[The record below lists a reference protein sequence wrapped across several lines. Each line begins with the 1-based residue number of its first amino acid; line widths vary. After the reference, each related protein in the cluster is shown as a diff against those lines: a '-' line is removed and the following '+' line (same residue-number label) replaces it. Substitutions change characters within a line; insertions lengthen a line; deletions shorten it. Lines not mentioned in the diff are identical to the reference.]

1 MDAFEIAQLMTG
13 QSSQRPLRMR
23 FGTVLELG
31 SGTTLLVRP
40 DGQQEAVPAIR
51 CCHPAVGNRVALLVG
66 ETEWLAIA
74 VVGGDREAEGFAP
87 ANHKHTAAD
96 ITSGTLSVA
105 RGGTG
110 VTTTKAIG
118 LLAYPVG
125 AVYISY
131 VSTSPA
137 SLFGGTWTA
146 ITGRFPYFNAG
157 TATGGSN
164 THTLTVA
171 QMPSH
176 THTGS
181 TNRDGAHD
189 HWFGLDKD
197 AAYSTASSSGYSV
210 HSDGKHTT
218 SGYSGTWVKTANPYD
233 TDVPAIHAH
242 AFTTKAAGG
251 GAAHNN
257 MPAYQ
262 TLYAWRR
269 TA

>member
-31 SGTTLLVRP
+31 SGTTLSVRP

-164 THTLTVA
+164 THSHDQTVGLDYNSGLLYA
-171 QMPSH
+171 LEGA

-181 TNRDGAHD
+181 NTMWGKWCAYGYDTYSADGIMRYD
-189 HWFGLDKD
+189 RTF
-197 AAYSTASSSGYSV
+197 SASS
-210 HSDGKHTT
+210 
-218 SGYSGTWVKTANPYD
+218 
-233 TDVPAIHAH
+233 
-242 AFTTKAAGG
+242 
-251 GAAHNN
+251 

>member
-1 MDAFEIAQLMTG
+1 MDAFEIAQLMAG
-13 QSSQRPLRMR
+13 RPAQRPLKMR
-23 FGTVLELG
+23 FGTVTALD
-31 SGTTLLVRP
+31 SDTTLSVRP
-40 DGQQEAVPAIR
+40 DGQEETVPVVR
-51 CCHPAVGNRVALLVG
+51 CCHPNVRDRVALLVN
-66 ETEWLAIA
+66 ETEWLAVSVI
-74 VVGGDREAEGFAP
+74 GGDRPAEGFAP
-87 ANHKHTAAD
+87 TNHKHAAAD
-96 ITSGTLSVA
+96 ITSGTLPVA

-176 THTGS
+176 THSYGNFYTQRYDWVSG
-181 TNRDGAHD
+181 GIQQI
-189 HWFGLDKD
+189 
-197 AAYSTASSSGYSV
+197 ASGVDDLSSGLQA
-210 HSDGKHTT
+210 T
-218 SGYSGTWVKTANPYD
+218 
-233 TDVPAIHAH
+233 
-242 AFTTKAAGG
+242 GG
-251 GAAHNN
+251 GQAHNN

>member
-1 MDAFEIAQLMTG
+1 MDTFEIAQLMTD
-13 QSSQRPLRMR
+13 STHQRSPKIRYGVVASLDA
-23 FGTVLELG
+23 GIAIT
-31 SGTTLLVRP
+31 VRP
-40 DGQQEAVPAIR
+40 DGQTDTIPAVR
-51 CCHPAVGNRVALLVG
+51 CCHPEAGDRVALLVT
-66 ETEWLAIA
+66 ETEWLAVA
-74 VVGGDREAEGFAP
+74 VVGGDRSSDDFAP
-87 ANHKHTAAD
+87 KTHRHAASD
-96 ITSGTLSVA
+96 ITSGTLPVA

-110 VTTTKAIG
+110 VTTAAAIA

-176 THTGS
+176 THNYGNFFTQRYDWVANGVQQIASGVDDLVSGLQSTGG
-181 TNRDGAHD
+181 N
-189 HWFGLDKD
+189 
-197 AAYSTASSSGYSV
+197 
-210 HSDGKHTT
+210 
-218 SGYSGTWVKTANPYD
+218 
-233 TDVPAIHAH
+233 
-242 AFTTKAAGG
+242 
-251 GAAHNN
+251 AAHNN

>member
-1 MDAFEIAQLMTG
+1 MDAFEIARLMTG

-31 SGTTLLVRP
+31 SGTTLSVRP

-74 VVGGDREAEGFAP
+74 VVGGDRAAEGFAP
-87 ANHKHTAAD
+87 ANHKHAAVD
-96 ITSGTLSVA
+96 VTSGTLPVA

-176 THTGS
+176 THSYGNFFTQRYDWVSG
-181 TNRDGAHD
+181 GVQQI
-189 HWFGLDKD
+189 
-197 AAYSTASSSGYSV
+197 ASGVDDLSSGLQY
-210 HSDGKHTT
+210 T
-218 SGYSGTWVKTANPYD
+218 
-233 TDVPAIHAH
+233 
-242 AFTTKAAGG
+242 GG

>member
-1 MDAFEIAQLMTG
+1 MDAFEIAQLMAGRPT
-13 QSSQRPLRMR
+13 QRPLKMR
-23 FGTVLELG
+23 FGTVTALD
-31 SGTTLLVRP
+31 SDTTLSVRP
-40 DGQQEAVPAIR
+40 DGQEETVPVVR
-51 CCHPAVGNRVALLVG
+51 CCHPNVRDRVALLVN
-66 ETEWLAIA
+66 ETEWLAVSVI
-74 VVGGDREAEGFAP
+74 GGDRPAEGFAP
-87 ANHKHTAAD
+87 TNHKHAAAD
-96 ITSGTLSVA
+96 ITSGTLPVA

-171 QMPSH
+171 QMPNH
-176 THTGS
+176 THSYGNFYTQRYDWVSG
-181 TNRDGAHD
+181 GIQQI
-189 HWFGLDKD
+189 
-197 AAYSTASSSGYSV
+197 ASGVDDLSSGLQA
-210 HSDGKHTT
+210 T
-218 SGYSGTWVKTANPYD
+218 
-233 TDVPAIHAH
+233 
-242 AFTTKAAGG
+242 GG
-251 GAAHNN
+251 GQAHNN

-269 TA
+269 AA

>member
-1 MDAFEIAQLMTG
+1 MDAFEIAQLMTRHQG
-13 QSSQRPLRMR
+13 QPPLKIR
-23 FGTVLELG
+23 FGTVAALN
-31 SGTTLLVRP
+31 SDTTLSVRP
-40 DGQQEAVPAIR
+40 DGQEETVPVVR
-51 CCHPAVGNRVALLVG
+51 CCHPNVHDRVALLVS
-66 ETEWLAIA
+66 ETEWLAVS
-74 VVGGDREAEGFAP
+74 VVGGDRPTQEYALI
-87 ANHKHTAAD
+87 NHKHAATD
-96 ITSGTLSVA
+96 ITSGTLPVT

-110 VTTTKAIG
+110 VSTKEAIG

-164 THTLTVA
+164 THAHDQTVGLDYSSGLLYA
-171 QMPSH
+171 LEGG

-181 TNRDGAHD
+181 ATMWGK
-189 HWFGLDKD
+189 WC
-197 AAYSTASSSGYSV
+197 AYSYDTYSANGIMRYDKTFTASS
-210 HSDGKHTT
+210 
-218 SGYSGTWVKTANPYD
+218 
-233 TDVPAIHAH
+233 
-242 AFTTKAAGG
+242 
-251 GAAHNN
+251 

>member
-1 MDAFEIAQLMTG
+1 MDAFEIAQLMAGRPT
-13 QSSQRPLRMR
+13 QRPLKMR
-23 FGTVLELG
+23 FGTVTALD
-31 SGTTLLVRP
+31 SDTTLSVRP
-40 DGQQEAVPAIR
+40 DGQEETVPVVR
-51 CCHPAVGNRVALLVG
+51 CCHPNVRDRVALLVN
-66 ETEWLAIA
+66 ETEWLAIS
-74 VVGGDREAEGFAP
+74 VVGGDRPTEGDAP
-87 ANHKHTAAD
+87 TNHKHAATD
-96 ITSGTLSVA
+96 ITSGTLPVA

-110 VTTTKAIG
+110 VTTKEAIG
-118 LLAYPVG
+118 LFAYPIG

-146 ITGRFPYFNAG
+146 ITGRFPYFNGG

-197 AAYSTASSSGYSV
+197 AAYSSSSSSSYSV
-210 HSDGKHTT
+210 HSDGNHTT

-233 TDVPAIHAH
+233 SDVPATHTH
-242 AFTTKAAGG
+242 AFTTSSSGG

>member
-13 QSSQRPLRMR
+13 RPTQRPLKMR
-23 FGTVLELG
+23 FGTVTALD
-31 SGTTLLVRP
+31 SDTTLSVRP
-40 DGQQEAVPAIR
+40 DGQEETVPVVR
-51 CCHPAVGNRVALLVG
+51 CCHPNVRDRVALLVN
-66 ETEWLAIA
+66 ETEWLAIS
-74 VVGGDREAEGFAP
+74 VVGGDRPTEGYAP
-87 ANHKHTAAD
+87 TNHKHAATD
-96 ITSGTLSVA
+96 ITSGTLPVA

-110 VTTTKAIG
+110 VTTKEAIG
-118 LLAYPVG
+118 LLAYPIG

-176 THTGS
+176 THNYGNYFTQRYDWVSNGVQQIAS
-181 TNRDGAHD
+181 GVDDRVS
-189 HWFGLDKD
+189 GLE
-197 AAYSTASSSGYSV
+197 AT
-210 HSDGKHTT
+210 
-218 SGYSGTWVKTANPYD
+218 
-233 TDVPAIHAH
+233 
-242 AFTTKAAGG
+242 GG
-251 GAAHNN
+251 GQAHNN

>member
-31 SGTTLLVRP
+31 SGTTLSVRP

-74 VVGGDREAEGFAP
+74 VVGGDSAAEGFAP
-87 ANHKHTAAD
+87 ANHKHAAAD
-96 ITSGTLSVA
+96 VTSGTLPVA

-176 THTGS
+176 SH
-181 TNRDGAHD
+181 
-189 HWFGLDKD
+189 
-197 AAYSTASSSGYSV
+197 SSGNGNPLVATRPDYVKPCMANGSAYWYAQQV
-210 HSDGKHTT
+210 GLT
-218 SGYSGTWVKTANPYD
+218 ST
-233 TDVPAIHAH
+233 
-242 AFTTKAAGG
+242 GG
-251 GAAHNN
+251 SAAHNN

>member
-1 MDAFEIAQLMTG
+1 MDAFEIAQLMAGRPT
-13 QSSQRPLRMR
+13 QRPLKMR
-23 FGTVLELG
+23 FGTVTALD
-31 SGTTLLVRP
+31 SDTTLSVRP
-40 DGQQEAVPAIR
+40 DGQEETVPVVR
-51 CCHPAVGNRVALLVG
+51 CCHPNVRDRVALLVN
-66 ETEWLAIA
+66 ETEWLAVSVI
-74 VVGGDREAEGFAP
+74 GGDRPAEGFAP
-87 ANHKHTAAD
+87 TNHKHAAAD
-96 ITSGTLSVA
+96 ITSGTLPVA

-176 THTGS
+176 THSYGNFYTQRYDWVSG
-181 TNRDGAHD
+181 GIQQI
-189 HWFGLDKD
+189 
-197 AAYSTASSSGYSV
+197 ASGVDDLSSGLQA
-210 HSDGKHTT
+210 T
-218 SGYSGTWVKTANPYD
+218 
-233 TDVPAIHAH
+233 
-242 AFTTKAAGG
+242 GG
-251 GAAHNN
+251 GQAHNN